1 MKLAN
6 IICFLMPFVISTFN
20 AQVFVTVFISNTLAQ
35 LIAYGN
41 IGLLIA
47 GIFLNIKKIG
57 QFSETAKLW
66 GIFYVVYYVFA
77 IIASAYHDNP
87 AQVAKSIIPT
97 IYFFAF
103 YIYLSIPENR
113 KLFQKVATA
122 AFVLSSLLCIYLF
135 KINFSIDHGGIYQY
149 RIDRAG
155 GVFGDANNAALVAI
169 LSFIFLFKNYN
180 PVEKWKKI
188 VKLSILA
195 AMLYCLFLTFSTT
208 GFFVFAISMVMLNH
222 KFFTPKRIFLVAIL
236 LPVFYIAMINLNT
249 LTSGINLTE
258 HQRFKINNIVNLL
271 TLKTDEVDSSG
282 RNELLA
288 NLLEY
293 VYESP
298 YMGNGVDFAIGQRG
312 HNTIVGV
319 WADAGILAL
328 IIFLYLLFTYFKNAW
343 KAPPEIRFFTIPIL
357 IAMCIFM
364 LSLQSVINQ
373 PYLVA
378 LFVYLGYLIDV
389 KSNPYKYRYPKTVAN
404 VI

>member
-41 IGLLIA
+41 ICLLIA

-103 YIYLSIPENR
+103 YVYLSIPENR

>member
-103 YIYLSIPENR
+103 YVYLSIPENR

-188 VKLSILA
+188 VKLGILA

>member
-1 MKLAN
+1 MRIAN

-20 AQVFVTVFISNTLAQ
+20 AQVFVTVFISHTLAQ

-41 IGLLIA
+41 IGLLVA
-47 GIFLNIKKIG
+47 GIFMNIKKAGKI
-57 QFSETAKLW
+57 SEIAGLW
-66 GIFYVVYYVFA
+66 AVFYLVYYVFA

-97 IYFFAF
+97 FYFFAF
-103 YIYLSIPENR
+103 YVYLSIPENR
-113 KLFQKVATA
+113 VLFQKVATA
-122 AFVLSSLLCIYLF
+122 AFVLSSILCIYLF

-180 PVEKWKKI
+180 PVRKWEK
-188 VKLSILA
+188 VLRVLVLA
-195 AMLYCLFLTFSTT
+195 TMLYCLFLTFSTT

-249 LTSGINLTE
+249 LTSGLNLTE

-328 IIFLYLLFTYFKNAW
+328 LVFLFLLFTYFKNAI
-343 KAPPEIRFFTIPIL
+343 KAPPGVRFFTVPIL

-378 LFVYLGYLIDV
+378 LFVYLGYLIDT
-389 KSNPYKYRYPKTVAN
+389 SNYPDKYRYPKTVAN